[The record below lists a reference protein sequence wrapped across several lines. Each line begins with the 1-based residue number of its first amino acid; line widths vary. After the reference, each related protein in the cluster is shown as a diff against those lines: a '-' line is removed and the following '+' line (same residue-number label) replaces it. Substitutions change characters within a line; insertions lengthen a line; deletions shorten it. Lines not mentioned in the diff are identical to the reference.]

1 MDHLKLELCLE
12 NKPSPWKERVG
23 LGEELILWE
32 AGLLRLGSAKNTSPL
47 ALLRPTHHLPT
58 VHSCGAGKQHSGPGQ
73 WSLPVVSSPTRVCGG
88 GCARACAPPPARRSQ
103 RTTLGVTPCLPPCL
117 RQGVLLTLAYARLAG
132 LQAFGESPVSTSYP
146 NTGVLGYRHSCVQF
160 SHGS

>member
-12 NKPSPWKERVG
+12 NEPSPWKERVG

-47 ALLRPTHHLPT
+47 VLLCPTHHLA
-58 VHSCGAGKQHSGPGQ
+58 HRSLMCGAGKQHSGPGQ
-73 WSLPVVSSPTRVCGG
+73 WSLAVVSSHTRVCV
-88 GCARACAPPPARRSQ
+88 CACAPQPAPRSQ

-117 RQGVLLTLAYARLAG
+117 RQGVLFTLAYARLG
-132 LQAFGESPVSTSYP
+132 GPQAFGESPVSTSYP